1 MLAIAHNTPKWR
13 SFFRAEKF
21 GPTTAPGYKSFF
33 ETLIVVSACALVIYF
48 FNRPAF
54 EPFFL
59 GEDFNAWT
67 MYIAADKNF
76 IKAIFTP
83 IYTFLRPSAYAG
95 ILATQ
100 LVLPWDPLVH
110 HWRNFLMLV
119 LCVWILYRIMLRLTD
134 RRSARLMAVAFFVVA
149 RVNFSAIGLI
159 NVVELL
165 FTVAYALCAL
175 LFLLRYFQGGRIV
188 DYCIGFGLFALCAF
202 ARDSN
207 VMFFLVVA
215 AMFALHGLELQQRGE
230 PAHIPM
236 LVQLLPF
243 LLLVVA
249 YVVVRMKLGVHP
261 PPIGGDHPYALYFEF
276 WHIASRLY
284 YFLGNLGNLSFDL
297 PGVTGQGDLAAW
309 LHAPNA
315 IRYAYYGVMVGTVFL
330 TLFVALITCL
340 RSDFAVVIPLIWAGA
355 LLAPSLLI
363 GNRQS
368 YYAFEP
374 ILALSLSMAMTFDR
388 SVQIRPKLVP
398 IWLCLLAFIGVN
410 GFISSRI
417 AEGPNYTWLWV
428 TQRMAHLYK
437 EVLVPNRGEPVTHLF
452 IVADDDAG
460 VRLLEYIVN
469 PLVHFLPKLKKVP
482 VLNVLMSPTVETFG
496 SVKFSKFSL
505 DQFLRFPGRTLVYR
519 QGPTLDTYRDLTDR
533 TVVIESVKA
542 GGGAIP
548 GHEPDKLFDRLTSQG
563 EGTSWIS
570 NEAPRPHVITIKFA
584 AATQLG
590 SVRVVNPANSRLGE
604 LDVQVLSDSTWTT
617 VYSKKDLQDEA
628 EINAEWSDRDA
639 SAVRLIVNSSYRNGS
654 PSSSDEIEEVV
665 FPENKAIVLL
675 GDQK

>member
-1 MLAIAHNTPKWR
+1 MLAVANNSPKWR

-21 GPTTAPGYKSFF
+21 GPTTAPGVSSSF
-33 ETLIVVSACALVIYF
+33 ETLVVVTGCALVIYF
-48 FNRPAF
+48 CNRPAF

-83 IYTFLRPSAYAG
+83 LYTFLRPSAYAG

-134 RRSARLMAVAFFVVA
+134 RPSARLMAVTFFVIA
-149 RVNFSAIGLI
+149 KVNFSAIGLI
-159 NVVELL
+159 NLVELL
-165 FTVAYALCAL
+165 FTVTYALCTL
-175 LFLLRYFQGGRIV
+175 LFLLRYFQAGRIV
-188 DYCIGFGLFALCAF
+188 DYCIGVGLFALCAF

-207 VMFFLVVA
+207 VMFFFVVA
-215 AMFALHGLELQQRGE
+215 AMFALHGLELKRRGK

-249 YVVVRMKLGVHP
+249 YVVVRMKLGVQP
-261 PPIGGDHPYALYFEF
+261 PPIGGDHPYALHFEF
-276 WHIASRLY
+276 WHIASRIY

-297 PGVTGQGDLAAW
+297 PMVTGQGDLATW
-309 LHAPNA
+309 LQAPNA
-315 IRYAYYGVMVGTVFL
+315 IRYAYYGVLVGAVL
-330 TLFVALITCL
+330 ITLLIALITCL
-340 RSDFAVVIPLIWAGA
+340 RSDFAAVIPLIWAGA
-355 LLAPSLLI
+355 LLTPSLLI
-363 GNRQS
+363 GNRQP

-374 ILALSLSMAMTFDR
+374 ILALCLGMAMIFDR
-388 SVQIRPKLVP
+388 AILIRPKLVP
-398 IWLCLLAFIGVN
+398 IWLSLLVFIGVN
-410 GFISSRI
+410 GFVSSRI
-417 AEGPNYTWLWV
+417 GPNYAWLWV

-437 EVLVPNRGEPVTHLF
+437 EVIVPNRGEPVSNLF
-452 IVADDDAG
+452 IVADDGAA
-460 VRLLEYIVN
+460 VQLNTYMVN
-469 PLVHFLPKLKKVP
+469 PLGGFFPKLKKVP
-482 VLNVLMSPTVETFG
+482 VLNVLMSPTVEIFG
-496 SVKFSKFSL
+496 SIKFSEFSL

-519 QGPTLDTYRDLTDR
+519 QGQTRDTYKDLTNR
-533 TVVIESVKA
+533 TVVIESVEA
-542 GGGAIP
+542 GGSVIP
-548 GHEPDKLFDRLTSQG
+548 GHEPDKLFDRLMPSR
-563 EGTSWIS
+563 EPTSWIS
-570 NEAPRPHVITIKFA
+570 NEAARPHVITIQFA
-584 AATQLG
+584 KVTQLA

-604 LDVQVLSDSTWTT
+604 LAVQVLSDGTWTT
-617 VYSKKDLQDEA
+617 VYSKEGLQNEA

-639 SAVRLIVNSSYRNGS
+639 AAVRLIVNSSYRNGS

-665 FPENKAIVLL
+665 FPENKTIVLI
-675 GDQK
+675 GAQK